1 MRVLRAV
8 QIWSRD
14 VGGSLLTQDGF
25 CEQIYSSAHDVQW
38 TSVLRGPK
46 RSVDSATS
54 RKAKLFEMHR
64 RRAPTVSPVSHLHQ

>member
-25 CEQIYSSAHDVQW
+25 CEQIYS
-38 TSVLRGPK
+38 
-46 RSVDSATS
+46 ATA
-54 RKAKLFEMHR
+54 RHR
-64 RRAPTVSPVSHLHQ
+64 DIEESEAFRDAPHPQGIDES